1 MGNVTS
7 GIGAYKSILGGR
19 LGITKDDE
27 LVLGGRVL
35 NTGYAALG
43 AGVPYYCDPDN
54 GDNNLSG
61 RTPGTAVA
69 SLVTA
74 LGLTT
79 AEQNDA
85 VVLIGDGNTTGTA
98 RLTAE
103 LDWAKDA
110 VHLVG
115 IAAPSRES
123 QRARI
128 SHPTSAVTNFNLFKV
143 SGSGCAFE
151 NFSLFQGVGQATTDE
166 KLMEVTGSRNSF
178 DGVAIMGIGATAG
191 AARAGS
197 YDLYL
202 NGGGENVFRNCSIG
216 VETIQRSAAN
226 ANVRIRNRAQRNQFE
241 DCDFVVSASS
251 NAVLNIDA
259 DSNDALG
266 GSTMVFKRCFMRNLL
281 GIPSGVA
288 QTVSITFDAAN
299 NGTIYV
305 LDSWTQAAA
314 WAAASARVQLAN
326 GGAAAAGG
334 GETIDSA

>member
-1 MGNVTS
+1 MGNVTP
-7 GIGAYKSILGGR
+7 GMGAVHSLYGGR

-27 LVLGGRVL
+27 LVVGGQVLG
-35 NTGYAALG
+35 TPYKYG
-43 AGVPYYCDPDN
+43 AGIPYYCDPAN

-79 AEQNDA
+79 AAQNDV
-85 VVLIGDGNTTGTA
+85 VVLIGDGATTGTA

-103 LDWAKDA
+103 LDWTKNA

-115 IAAPSRES
+115 IGAPSRES

-128 SHPTSAVTNFNLFKV
+128 STASGTVVNFNMFKV
-143 SGSGCAFE
+143 SGAGCIFR
-151 NFSLFQGVGQATTDE
+151 NFSFFQGVGQSATDE
-166 KLMEVTGSRNSF
+166 KLLEVTGSRNYF
-178 DGVAIMGIGATAG
+178 ENVTVAGIAATAG

-202 NGGGENVFRNCSIG
+202 NGGGENLFRGCTFGI
-216 VETIQRSAAN
+216 ETIQRSAAN
-226 ANVRIRNRAQRNQFE
+226 ANVRVRNRAQRNQFE

-326 GGAAAAGG
+326 QGAGAAGG